1 MGELEYKVGHLS
13 VFFIASVST
22 QRTPNWFKWEM
33 KSSDMNTVYMC
44 QVEVGLESFYNN
56 VVEKL
61 EAKRHAHNPETT
73 GRRKKISWLWGP
85 VFFVFC
91 FLFLS
96 AVCKLTSWEDLAESG
111 RIGGWAD
118 SDSIWGDSSF
128 LQHEKQQLLFKPLNK
143 LFTLIPHVIRN
154 WEMGNSI
161 LWMVILS
168 SVSAISDSMEVFN

>member
-1 MGELEYKVGHLS
+1 MSHLTLNTPVKVGHLS

-91 FLFLS
+91 FFFFCLLY
-96 AVCKLTSWEDLAESG
+96 VNWLLEK
-111 RIGGWAD
+111 I
-118 SDSIWGDSSF
+118 
-128 LQHEKQQLLFKPLNK
+128 LQKVAGLEGEQ
-143 LFTLIPHVIRN
+143 TLILFGEIPLSFN
-154 WEMGNSI
+154 MKSNSFC
-161 LWMVILS
+161 LNL
-168 SVSAISDSMEVFN
+168 